1 METALHSAV
10 SGLRAASK
18 RLEVSASN
26 TVNAQSENYTP
37 GRVVQTALVLSGVKA
52 EAIPVSPPTVPVYDP
67 QSPTADA
74 DGIVQRPNVALESE
88 MVEQKLAQR
97 AFEAN
102 LRTVETA
109 DRMTK
114 TVLDIFA

>member
-1 METALHSAV
+1 MEAALHSAV

-26 TVNAQSENYTP
+26 TANAASENYTP
-37 GRVVQTALVLSGVKA
+37 GRVVQTTLAMSGVRA
-52 EAIPVSPPTVPVYDP
+52 EAVAVTPLTVPVYDP
-67 QSPTADA
+67 QNPAADA
-74 DGIVQRPNVALESE
+74 DGVVQRPSVALESE
-88 MVEQKLAQR
+88 AVEQMLAQR

-102 LRTVETA
+102 LRTVEA

-114 TVLDIFA
+114 TVLDILA

>member
-1 METALHSAV
+1 MEAALHNAV
-10 SGLRAASK
+10 SGLRAAGK

-26 TVNAQSENYTP
+26 TVNTQSENYTP
-37 GRVVQTALVLSGVKA
+37 GRVVQSALASGGTRA
-52 EAIPVSPPTVPVYDP
+52 EAVAVNPPTVPLYSP

-74 DGIVQRPNVALESE
+74 EGIVQRPNVSLAMES
-88 MVEQKLAQR
+88 VEQMLARR

-109 DRMTK
+109 DQMTK
-114 TVLDIFA
+114 AVLDILA